1 MKTINLRKYY
11 YPYYTEDVFV
21 EVSDEVWEA
30 MRQAEREMY
39 NYDRRKVYHRAYY
52 SLDAYSWTEN
62 YALEHGR
69 SPEEIL
75 MEQEERTARFRLAA
89 ALPEALAPAPP
100 PHRAAALWPIISPVL
115 TRRKSPGG
123 SVSAPA
129 RSALPSGGAC
139 GICAATMTHS
149 QSSEVRPM
157 QTVNLKEYY
166 YPLFTKDTF
175 VEVSDE
181 VAEALL
187 LMHREEN
194 NRIRK
199 MYYHKA
205 YFSLDREDGIE
216 NDALCG
222 FEKSPEEI
230 FMEQEE
236 ERFFLLTLERLKEAL
251 SCLTLTQQRRIRS
264 RYLSGRQYRESPPA

>member
-1 MKTINLRKYY
+1 
-11 YPYYTEDVFV
+11 
-21 EVSDEVWEA
+21 
-30 MRQAEREMY
+30 
-39 NYDRRKVYHRAYY
+39 
-52 SLDAYSWTEN
+52 
-62 YALEHGR
+62 
-69 SPEEIL
+69 
-75 MEQEERTARFRLAA
+75 
-89 ALPEALAPAPP
+89 
-100 PHRAAALWPIISPVL
+100 
-115 TRRKSPGG
+115 
-123 SVSAPA
+123 
-129 RSALPSGGAC
+129 
-139 GICAATMTHS
+139 
-149 QSSEVRPM
+149 M
-157 QTVNLKEYY
+157 QTVNLKKYY

-230 FMEQEE
+230 LMEQEE
-236 ERFFLLTLERLKEAL
+236 ERFFLLTLERLEEAL
-251 SCLTLTQQRRIRS
+251 SNLTETQQRRIRA
-264 RYLSGRQYRESPPA
+264 RYLSGMTAQGIAASEGVSVSVVSESIRSGLKKLRTYFDKKKWRIFEE

>member
-1 MKTINLRKYY
+1 
-11 YPYYTEDVFV
+11 
-21 EVSDEVWEA
+21 
-30 MRQAEREMY
+30 
-39 NYDRRKVYHRAYY
+39 
-52 SLDAYSWTEN
+52 
-62 YALEHGR
+62 
-69 SPEEIL
+69 
-75 MEQEERTARFRLAA
+75 
-89 ALPEALAPAPP
+89 
-100 PHRAAALWPIISPVL
+100 
-115 TRRKSPGG
+115 
-123 SVSAPA
+123 
-129 RSALPSGGAC
+129 
-139 GICAATMTHS
+139 
-149 QSSEVRPM
+149 M
-157 QTVNLKEYY
+157 QTVNLKKYY

-230 FMEQEE
+230 LMEQEE
-236 ERFFLLTLERLKEAL
+236 ERFFRLTLERLEEAL
-251 SCLTLTQQRRIRS
+251 SCLTLTQQRRIRA
-264 RYLSGRQYRESPPA
+264 RYLSGMTAQGIAASEGVSVSVVSESIRSGLKKLRTYFDKKKWREFEE

>member
-1 MKTINLRKYY
+1 
-11 YPYYTEDVFV
+11 
-21 EVSDEVWEA
+21 
-30 MRQAEREMY
+30 
-39 NYDRRKVYHRAYY
+39 
-52 SLDAYSWTEN
+52 
-62 YALEHGR
+62 
-69 SPEEIL
+69 
-75 MEQEERTARFRLAA
+75 
-89 ALPEALAPAPP
+89 
-100 PHRAAALWPIISPVL
+100 
-115 TRRKSPGG
+115 
-123 SVSAPA
+123 
-129 RSALPSGGAC
+129 
-139 GICAATMTHS
+139 
-149 QSSEVRPM
+149 M
-157 QTVNLKEYY
+157 QTVNLKKYY

-230 FMEQEE
+230 LMEQEE
-236 ERFFLLTLERLKEAL
+236 ERFFLLTLERLEDAL
-251 SCLTLTQQRRIRS
+251 SYLTPTQARRIRA
-264 RYLSGRQYRESPPA
+264 RYLSGMAIQEIVASEGVSVSVVSESIRSGLKKLRTYFDKKKWREFEE

>member
-1 MKTINLRKYY
+1 
-11 YPYYTEDVFV
+11 
-21 EVSDEVWEA
+21 
-30 MRQAEREMY
+30 
-39 NYDRRKVYHRAYY
+39 
-52 SLDAYSWTEN
+52 
-62 YALEHGR
+62 
-69 SPEEIL
+69 
-75 MEQEERTARFRLAA
+75 
-89 ALPEALAPAPP
+89 
-100 PHRAAALWPIISPVL
+100 
-115 TRRKSPGG
+115 
-123 SVSAPA
+123 
-129 RSALPSGGAC
+129 
-139 GICAATMTHS
+139 
-149 QSSEVRPM
+149 M
-157 QTVNLKEYY
+157 QTVNLKKYY

-230 FMEQEE
+230 LMEQEE
-236 ERFFLLTLERLKEAL
+236 ERFFLLTLERLEEAL
-251 SCLTLTQQRRIRS
+251 S
-264 RYLSGRQYRESPPA
+264 

>member
-1 MKTINLRKYY
+1 
-11 YPYYTEDVFV
+11 
-21 EVSDEVWEA
+21 
-30 MRQAEREMY
+30 
-39 NYDRRKVYHRAYY
+39 
-52 SLDAYSWTEN
+52 
-62 YALEHGR
+62 
-69 SPEEIL
+69 
-75 MEQEERTARFRLAA
+75 
-89 ALPEALAPAPP
+89 
-100 PHRAAALWPIISPVL
+100 
-115 TRRKSPGG
+115 
-123 SVSAPA
+123 
-129 RSALPSGGAC
+129 
-139 GICAATMTHS
+139 
-149 QSSEVRPM
+149 M
-157 QTVNLKEYY
+157 QTVNLKKYC

-230 FMEQEE
+230 LMEQEE
-236 ERFFLLTLERLKEAL
+236 ERFFLLTLERLEEAL
-251 SCLTLTQQRRIRS
+251 SYLTPTQARRIRA
-264 RYLSGRQYRESPPA
+264 RYLSGMAIQEIVASEGVSVSVVSESIRSGLKKLRTYFDKKKWREFEE

>member
-1 MKTINLRKYY
+1 
-11 YPYYTEDVFV
+11 
-21 EVSDEVWEA
+21 
-30 MRQAEREMY
+30 
-39 NYDRRKVYHRAYY
+39 
-52 SLDAYSWTEN
+52 
-62 YALEHGR
+62 
-69 SPEEIL
+69 
-75 MEQEERTARFRLAA
+75 
-89 ALPEALAPAPP
+89 
-100 PHRAAALWPIISPVL
+100 
-115 TRRKSPGG
+115 
-123 SVSAPA
+123 
-129 RSALPSGGAC
+129 
-139 GICAATMTHS
+139 
-149 QSSEVRPM
+149 M
-157 QTVNLKEYY
+157 QTVNLKKYY

-230 FMEQEE
+230 LMEQEE
-236 ERFFLLTLERLKEAL
+236 ERFFRLDEAL
-251 SCLTLTQQRRIRS
+251 SCLTETQQRRIRA
-264 RYLSGRQYRESPPA
+264 RYLSGRTMQDIAAGEGVSVSVVSESIRSGLKKLRTYFDKKKWRTFEE

>member
-1 MKTINLRKYY
+1 
-11 YPYYTEDVFV
+11 
-21 EVSDEVWEA
+21 
-30 MRQAEREMY
+30 
-39 NYDRRKVYHRAYY
+39 
-52 SLDAYSWTEN
+52 
-62 YALEHGR
+62 
-69 SPEEIL
+69 
-75 MEQEERTARFRLAA
+75 
-89 ALPEALAPAPP
+89 
-100 PHRAAALWPIISPVL
+100 
-115 TRRKSPGG
+115 
-123 SVSAPA
+123 
-129 RSALPSGGAC
+129 
-139 GICAATMTHS
+139 
-149 QSSEVRPM
+149 M
-157 QTVNLKEYY
+157 QTVNLKKYY

-230 FMEQEE
+230 LMEQEE
-236 ERFFLLTLERLKEAL
+236 ERFFRLTLERLEEAL
-251 SCLTLTQQRRIRS
+251 SNLTETQQRRIRA
-264 RYLSGRQYRESPPA
+264 RYLSGMTIQGIAASEGVSVSVVSESIRSGLKKLRTYFDKKEWREFEE

>member
-1 MKTINLRKYY
+1 
-11 YPYYTEDVFV
+11 
-21 EVSDEVWEA
+21 
-30 MRQAEREMY
+30 
-39 NYDRRKVYHRAYY
+39 
-52 SLDAYSWTEN
+52 
-62 YALEHGR
+62 
-69 SPEEIL
+69 
-75 MEQEERTARFRLAA
+75 
-89 ALPEALAPAPP
+89 
-100 PHRAAALWPIISPVL
+100 
-115 TRRKSPGG
+115 
-123 SVSAPA
+123 
-129 RSALPSGGAC
+129 
-139 GICAATMTHS
+139 
-149 QSSEVRPM
+149 M
-157 QTVNLKEYY
+157 QTVNLKKYY

-230 FMEQEE
+230 LMEQEE
-236 ERFFLLTLERLKEAL
+236 ERFFRLTLERLDEAL
-251 SCLTLTQQRRIRS
+251 SNLTETQQRRIRA
-264 RYLSGRQYRESPPA
+264 RYLSGMTIQGIAASEGVSVSVVSESIRSGLKKLRTYFDKKEWREFEE

>member
-1 MKTINLRKYY
+1 
-11 YPYYTEDVFV
+11 
-21 EVSDEVWEA
+21 
-30 MRQAEREMY
+30 
-39 NYDRRKVYHRAYY
+39 
-52 SLDAYSWTEN
+52 
-62 YALEHGR
+62 
-69 SPEEIL
+69 
-75 MEQEERTARFRLAA
+75 
-89 ALPEALAPAPP
+89 
-100 PHRAAALWPIISPVL
+100 
-115 TRRKSPGG
+115 
-123 SVSAPA
+123 
-129 RSALPSGGAC
+129 
-139 GICAATMTHS
+139 
-149 QSSEVRPM
+149 M
-157 QTVNLKEYY
+157 QTVNLKKYY

-230 FMEQEE
+230 LMEQEE
-236 ERFFLLTLERLKEAL
+236 ERFFRLTLERLDEAL
-251 SCLTLTQQRRIRS
+251 SRLTETQQRRIRA
-264 RYLSGRQYRESPPA
+264 RYLSGMTIQDIAAGEGVSVSVVSESIRSGLKKLRTYFDKKKWRIFEE

>member
-1 MKTINLRKYY
+1 MQIINLK
-11 YPYYTEDVFV
+11 
-21 EVSDEVWEA
+21 
-30 MRQAEREMY
+30 
-39 NYDRRKVYHRAYY
+39 K
-52 SLDAYSWTEN
+52 
-62 YALEHGR
+62 
-69 SPEEIL
+69 
-75 MEQEERTARFRLAA
+75 
-89 ALPEALAPAPP
+89 
-100 PHRAAALWPIISPVL
+100 
-115 TRRKSPGG
+115 
-123 SVSAPA
+123 
-129 RSALPSGGAC
+129 
-139 GICAATMTHS
+139 
-149 QSSEVRPM
+149 
-157 QTVNLKEYY
+157 YY

-236 ERFFLLTLERLKEAL
+236 ERFFLLTLERLEEAL
-251 SCLTLTQQRRIRS
+251 SCLTPTRQRRIRA
-264 RYLSGRQYRESPPA
+264 RYLSGMTTQEIAASESVSVSVVSESIRSGLKKLRSYFEKHKWKEIEE

>member
-1 MKTINLRKYY
+1 MQTINLK
-11 YPYYTEDVFV
+11 
-21 EVSDEVWEA
+21 
-30 MRQAEREMY
+30 
-39 NYDRRKVYHRAYY
+39 K
-52 SLDAYSWTEN
+52 
-62 YALEHGR
+62 
-69 SPEEIL
+69 
-75 MEQEERTARFRLAA
+75 
-89 ALPEALAPAPP
+89 
-100 PHRAAALWPIISPVL
+100 
-115 TRRKSPGG
+115 
-123 SVSAPA
+123 
-129 RSALPSGGAC
+129 
-139 GICAATMTHS
+139 
-149 QSSEVRPM
+149 
-157 QTVNLKEYY
+157 YY

-230 FMEQEE
+230 LMEQEE
-236 ERFFLLTLERLKEAL
+236 ERFFLLTLERLEEAL
-251 SCLTLTQQRRIRS
+251 SYLTPTQARRIRA
-264 RYLSGRQYRESPPA
+264 RYLSGMAIQEIVASEGVSVSVVSESIRSGLKKLRTYFDKKKWREFEE